1 MPIIQTGMYSKPK
14 SNQPLLWKKGIIGN
28 NIQEIDIAFGKFL
41 YCIKE
46 EILTLRMLISR
57 SLQQI

>member
-1 MPIIQTGMYSKPK
+1 M
-14 SNQPLLWKKGIIGN
+14 GN
-28 NIQEIDIAFGKFL
+28 NIQEIDIAFGKIL

-46 EILTLRMLISR
+46 EIITLRMLISR